1 MKRTSRL
8 PHSRPFARRK
18 LALLVAVALSGTVH
32 AHNAD
37 LIGIP
42 ISFER
47 NDGQFPAEVLFVS
60 RGLQG
65 TVALASGEVAITPR
79 RDALRGREPVRL
91 RLAGANLAPE
101 VEPLHALAT
110 RGHHYVG
117 NVNRIENVPHFGEL
131 QMRDVYPGI
140 DMVLHGRDGA
150 LEYDLV
156 VAPGADPNDIRI
168 DLRGA
173 DRIALDAQGN
183 LQLVRGDET
192 LTQHAPV
199 AYQGEGAQRR
209 AVDARFELVE
219 GAEGPEAR
227 VALGAYDPAI
237 ALTVD
242 PVIGYST
249 YVGSSGDDGG
259 TIVRVDPQGNLYYT
273 QLGASGSVDA
283 VVVSKL
289 DPVTNTL
296 QYQTSF
302 GGHGFNTG
310 SDIALGGAVSTTA
323 FVVGTTRAADFPVVP
338 LKPDGTNDAFVA
350 VLAPDGTLTNTRLLG
365 GSGTDNGTSIALD
378 AAGNV
383 YVAGTTASVDF
394 PVTVGPGI
402 NNGLGS
408 SGGPFPG
415 IVNNDGFV
423 AKLDPSTL
431 ASIYVRYV
439 GGSGDDRI
447 NDLAV
452 DASGQ
457 AIVAGTNF
465 LSGFPQVNVGSPASP
480 APPSGQPRG
489 FAAKLSGDGAS
500 YVFAEYVGGTS
511 FSADSVAFDPSTGD
525 AVVGGSIGNNGLVP
539 ASTRP
544 FGGGFDAYIV
554 RLDAVGNPTFAS
566 YLGGSGNDLM
576 GAVAVD
582 HAGTVFVTGSTR
594 AANFPVVDGLPG
606 QTAPIPGTSN
616 AFVTRFTAG
625 TIDFSSYLGGSG
637 NDNGT
642 SLAIGVDGALYVGG
656 FTSSVDF
663 PTVNPFR
670 ATRQGRSDGFI
681 TQIPGVAA
689 PTPPTVPGVGIGG
702 APGLGG
708 AGPPGLGGG
717 GPPGLGGGGPP
728 GRGR

>member
-1 MKRTSRL
+1 MKRTSQL
-8 PHSRPFARRK
+8 PHPRPFARRR
-18 LALLVAVALSGTVH
+18 LALLVAAALSGTVH
-32 AHNAD
+32 AHTAE
-37 LIGIP
+37 LLGIP

-47 NDGQFPAEVLFVS
+47 NDGQYPADVLFVS

-65 TVALASGEVAITPR
+65 TLALRSGEVAITPR
-79 RDALRGREPVRL
+79 HDLLAGREPVRL

-101 VEPLHALAT
+101 VQPLHALAT
-110 RGHHYVG
+110 RSHHYVG
-117 NVNRIENVPHFGEL
+117 NVDRFENVPHFGEL
-131 QMRDVYPGI
+131 QVKDVWPGI
-140 DMVLHGRDGA
+140 DMMLHGRDGA

-156 VAPGADPNDIRI
+156 VAPGADPKDIRI

-173 DRIALDAQGN
+173 DRVALDAQGN
-183 LQLVRGDET
+183 LQLIRADEM
-192 LTQHAPV
+192 LTQHAPL
-199 AYQGEGAQRR
+199 AYQGEGAQRH

-227 VALGAYDPAI
+227 VVVGSYDPAV

-289 DPVTNTL
+289 DPATNTL

-310 SDIALGGAVSTTA
+310 SDIALGGAGSTTA

-338 LKPDGTNDAFVA
+338 VKPDGTNDAFVA

-365 GSGTDNGTSIALD
+365 GSGTDFGTSIVLD
-378 AAGNV
+378 AAGSV
-383 YVAGTTASVDF
+383 YVAGSTQSVDF
-394 PVTVGPGI
+394 PVTVGPHL
-402 NNGLGS
+402 NNGLGG
-408 SGGPFPG
+408 SGGQF
-415 IVNNDGFV
+415 DGFV
-423 AKLDPSTL
+423 AKLDPATL
-431 ASIYVRYV
+431 VPAYVRYV

-452 DASGQ
+452 DATGQ

-465 LSGFPQVNVGSPASP
+465 SSGFPQVNVGSPASP
-480 APPSGQPRG
+480 APPFGQARG
-489 FAAKLSGDGAS
+489 FAAKLSSDGAS

-511 FSADSVAFDPSTGD
+511 LSADSVAFDPSTGD
-525 AVVGGSIGNNGLVP
+525 AVVGGSIASTGLVP

-544 FGGGFDAYIV
+544 FGGSFDAYIV

-582 HAGTVFVTGSTR
+582 RVGTVFVTGLTRST
-594 AANFPVVDGLPG
+594 NFPVVDGLAG
-606 QTAPIPGTSN
+606 QTAPIAGTTN

-625 TIDFSSYLGGSG
+625 TVDFSSYLGGSG

-656 FTSSVDF
+656 FTGSSDF

-670 ATRQGRSDGFI
+670 ATRQGRSDGF
-681 TQIPGVAA
+681 
-689 PTPPTVPGVGIGG
+689 
-702 APGLGG
+702 
-708 AGPPGLGGG
+708 
-717 GPPGLGGGGPP
+717 
-728 GRGR
+728 